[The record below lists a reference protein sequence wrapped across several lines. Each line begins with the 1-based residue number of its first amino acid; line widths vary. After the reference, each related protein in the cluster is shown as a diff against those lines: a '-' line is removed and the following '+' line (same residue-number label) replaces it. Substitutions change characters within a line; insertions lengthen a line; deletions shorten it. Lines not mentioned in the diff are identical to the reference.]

1 MKLLFYFG
9 HPAQYLFLRETIRR
23 LIQTEKHEIVI
34 LIKTK
39 DVLESL
45 VKADGIPY
53 RNILMQERGHSKLAV
68 ACSLVQRLITIF
80 PILIRQRPD
89 LLIGTDATLAQL
101 GMLLGIDRITIIE
114 DDYEIIK
121 TLAKLTFPFTQ
132 TILCPVVCGVGKWT
146 SKKVGYTGYMKLGYL
161 HPNVFKV
168 DEGIRD
174 RYGLNDSFV
183 LVRLVRLTAH
193 HDFGVK
199 GINGRLL
206 DQLISVVEGMGH
218 KVVISSESPLDE
230 KYIQYRLEIQPTDM
244 HQILAVAS
252 LLVCDSQSMSV
263 EAAVL
268 GTPSI
273 RYSSFAGRISVL
285 EELEHTYQ
293 LTYGIQ
299 PGQEEKLLAKA
310 GALLAEPHLKED
322 FQQKRMRML
331 QEKIDVTAFLFWFIE
346 NYPASAVLMKTTKID
361 EKTSEH
367 YWSAAPNH

>member
-23 LIQTEKHEIVI
+23 LRQSEMHEIII

-53 RNILMQERGHSKLAV
+53 RNILMQERGRSKLAV
-68 ACSLVQRLITIF
+68 AWSLVQRLITIF
-80 PILIRQRPD
+80 PVLIRERPD
-89 LLIGTDATLAQL
+89 LLIGTDASVAQL
-101 GMLLGIDRITIIE
+101 GMLLRINRVTITE
-114 DDYEIIK
+114 DDYQIIK

-132 TILCPVVCGVGKWT
+132 TILCPVVCDVGKWT
-146 SKKVGYTGYMKLGYL
+146 SKKVGYAGYMKLGYL

-168 DEGIRD
+168 DESVRF

-199 GINGRLL
+199 GISGRLL
-206 DQLISVVEGMGH
+206 DQLIEVVSAMGH
-218 KVVISSESPLDE
+218 KVFISSESPLDE
-230 KYIQYRLEIQPTDM
+230 KYMQYRLEIQPADM
-244 HQILAVAS
+244 HQILAAAS

-268 GTPSI
+268 GIPSI

-299 PGQEEKLLAKA
+299 PGQEENLLGKA
-310 GALLAEPHLKED
+310 RALLAEPNLKQD
-322 FQQKRMRML
+322 FQHRRMRML
-331 QEKIDVTAFLFWFIE
+331 RDKIDVTAFLFWFIE
-346 NYPASAVLMKTTKID
+346 NYPTSAVLMKTNKID
-361 EKTSEH
+361 EKTPEH
-367 YWSAAPNH
+367 YWSAAPDH